1 MEYLGLAAR
10 LLVGL
15 VFVVAAVPKLRDPA
29 SFASSV
35 AAYKMLPESL
45 VKPVARALPP
55 AEIAM
60 GVMLLAGVLIIP
72 ASVVAAL
79 LLVGFGGAIW
89 VAVERGS
96 KIGCG
101 CGFRHLQQVSRVLV
115 ARNAVLAVAAAV
127 AALAPSGALALL
139 PGPGVPPTTIS
150 TTDAL
155 AVAVVVGAGWVLA
168 QVALEL
174 RRFVGSPLSA

>member
-15 VFVVAAVPKLRDPA
+15 VVVVAAVPKLRDPA

-35 AAYKMLPESL
+35 AAYTILPESL

-72 ASVVAAL
+72 AAMVAAL